1 MTMIYPI
8 WVASDRTRAA
18 LVSTPDIEFG
28 RGADAALAHRYFDAE
43 QSDCHWQARVLER
56 WIGAY
61 ESRDGHGLELDR
73 VRIRSTLNSVWFVA
87 VMIVDGDGNAHD
99 MTGKRAFGVPMM
111 HAGRSRMRDR
121 HGRSARDAV
130 PDWHRIPALFAR
142 RGAVWEGGQ
151 GKQDKGTVSRQA
163 SSHCLHIVFSRDTW
177 WATGDTLTANGQIRP
192 FLPENRETLVPDPV
206 LSS

>member
-1 MTMIYPI
+1 MTMIYSI
-8 WVASDRTRAA
+8 SVALDRTMAA

-61 ESRDGHGLELDR
+61 ESTDLHGLKLDWM
-73 VRIRSTLNSVWFVA
+73 RIRGTLNSVWFIT

-99 MTGKRAFGVPMM
+99 MTGKRALGRGMM
-111 HAGRSRMRDR
+111 HAGRPRMRDR
-121 HGRSARDAV
+121 HGRSGRDAV
-130 PDWHRIPALFAR
+130 PDRHRVPALFAR

-163 SSHCLHIVFSRDTW
+163 SSHCLHIVFSRDTG
-177 WATGDTLTANGQIRP
+177 WATGDTRTANGQIQP
-192 FLPENRETLVPDPV
+192 FLPENRETLVPDPA